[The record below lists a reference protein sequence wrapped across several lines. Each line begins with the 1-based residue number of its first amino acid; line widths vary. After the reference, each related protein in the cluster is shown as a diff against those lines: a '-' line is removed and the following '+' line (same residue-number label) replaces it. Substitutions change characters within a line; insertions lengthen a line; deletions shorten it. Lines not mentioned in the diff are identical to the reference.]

1 MITQSKR
8 SAQPCREKVRKGFKE
23 LMLQLEFAIW
33 MREKVVPGR
42 GGRRRKGIKM
52 HSDGAC

>member
-1 MITQSKR
+1 MQGKR

-33 MREKVVPGR
+33 MRENNVPGR
-42 GGRRRKGIKM
+42 GDTKASRCIVMVRVE
-52 HSDGAC
+52 